1 MNWQSAS
8 DFWSMGGAA
17 FFVWGSY
24 GVTFALIALELV
36 VVLRRRKQVV
46 QRLQRLRQAMK
57 ASTRRKEI
65 QE

>member
-1 MNWQSAS
+1 MNWQSMS

-17 FFVWGSY
+17 FFVWVSY

-46 QRLQRLRQAMK
+46 HRLQRLRQAMK
-57 ASTRRKEI
+57 ASARRKES

>member
-1 MNWQSAS
+1 MNWQSWS

-36 VVLRRRKQVV
+36 VVLGRRKQVV
-46 QRLQRLRQAMK
+46 HRLQRLRQALK
-57 ASTRRKEI
+57 ASARRKEI
-65 QE
+65 QQ

>member
-1 MNWQSAS
+1 MNWQSMS
-8 DFWSMGGAA
+8 DFWSMGGAG

-46 QRLQRLRQAMK
+46 HRLQRLRQAMK
-57 ASTRRKEI
+57 ASARRKEI

>member
-1 MNWQSAS
+1 MIWQSWS

-36 VVLRRRKQVV
+36 LVLRRRKQVV
-46 QRLQRLRQAMK
+46 HRLQRLRQAMK
-57 ASTRRKEI
+57 ASARRKEI
-65 QE
+65 HQ